1 MVDLP
6 IIVPDIDFD
15 EVEAD
20 LRAVFASGQLTSGP
34 YGVDFERAVA
44 DFVGADLLEK
54 THGAIWPSLSCAAR
68 ASTMPRRGWS
78 RPAGKSA
85 TTQ

>member
-6 IIVPDIDFD
+6 IIVPDVDFD

-44 DFVGADLLEK
+44 GFVGVEEAVA
-54 THGAIWPSLSCAAR
+54 T
-68 ASTMPRRGWS
+68 T
-78 RPAGKSA
+78 SA
-85 TTQ
+85 TTALRLALAALGGLSLALKRLVVL